1 MDALSALLDTLKKTG
16 RTQGNFLGFL
26 HVMIGR
32 TITRS
37 SDKKV
42 VSKGNTW
49 REMAGFLKKLRW
61 DPEAVRELALNPD
74 DLPPRDRQRFWYS
87 AILKAK
93 VDSDAARAAGDKF
106 AAILRSL
113 GYDVGPAPHS

>member
-93 VDSDAARAAGDKF
+93 VDSDAARAAGNKF

-113 GYDVGPAPHS
+113 GY